1 MMYNNIHSTIGT
13 GLTHEINTCTKRV
26 MRHMTNKRDVNNG
39 GLLSSNVDVGNLT
52 MLINY
57 VLMLYYDY

>member
-1 MMYNNIHSTIGT
+1 MHNNIHSTIGT

-26 MRHMTNKRDVNNG
+26 MTNKRDVNNG

-52 MLINY
+52 MLIIN
-57 VLMLYYDY
+57 VIL